1 MPNENLSLDTEST
14 EYIFFG
20 KMATFGA
27 AKSLSRGV
35 SYSFPLW
42 KEIEYSAATAGGHG
56 GKIILFFSWP
66 ISILSPAKNYLLL
79 VSISLSLH
87 NRKCRIAFLLK
98 LHFLYLS
105 ELILLLVK
113 EFKSS
118 LPRTANA
125 CFAKIYH
132 WSTFHTQALHL
143 NGAYCV

>member
-56 GKIILFFSWP
+56 GKIILFYFS
-66 ISILSPAKNYLLL
+66 LGQFQFYLLL
-79 VSISLSLH
+79 
-87 NRKCRIAFLLK
+87 
-98 LHFLYLS
+98 
-105 ELILLLVK
+105 
-113 EFKSS
+113 
-118 LPRTANA
+118 
-125 CFAKIYH
+125 KII
-132 WSTFHTQALHL
+132 F
-143 NGAYCV
+143 C